1 MSLAST
7 IQPISAASLFQ
18 PGPSGDDKKP
28 QRFGCGSQ
36 EIDDALRGGVDPGF
50 GGLSCITGEKGVG
63 KTGLAFAFLVTHL
76 LSSTTSQAVLIDATG
91 TLNVLRLYNT
101 VMSRLRRLPDGS
113 NTTKEEDKE
122 AAAAEILDRVKIMRV
137 FDVLGMVE
145 AVSEIR
151 ENLESQQRGLER
163 EEKTHT
169 KPAAARAEPQQQPQR
184 QESNR
189 KLQRIRGT
197 IPDSD
202 DEEDEDDVML
212 FDDIPELL
220 EEEVRKEVPIVDA
233 QRAEDITRS
242 PEDNGRVGMII
253 VDNITHVVSPMMKT
267 NYVQASALL
276 TSFLRSLSQLTRSH
290 NLSTIL
296 INAAINVPSIP
307 PSKNQSPGRGGPHM
321 KNPYASIFASAGHL
335 QPALSPLLPSH
346 VDLHLLITTQP
357 LTRQDAATQQ
367 SFSKAS
373 SMQARSSSCESV
385 SVIEVLSDRY
395 ANRIG
400 RWAALCVNDAGII
413 EDVNAQ
419 RGTPRKEYRLPGFAS
434 KIIL

>member
-1 MSLAST
+1 MA
-7 IQPISAASLFQ
+7 
-18 PGPSGDDKKP
+18 
-28 QRFGCGSQ
+28 
-36 EIDDALRGGVDPGF
+36 
-50 GGLSCITGEKGVG
+50 
-63 KTGLAFAFLVTHL
+63 LAFAFLVTHL

-91 TLNVLRLYNT
+91 TLDVLRLYNT

-267 NYVQASALL
+267 NYVQG
-276 TSFLRSLSQLTRSH
+276 TR
-290 NLSTIL
+290 
-296 INAAINVPSIP
+296 
-307 PSKNQSPGRGGPHM
+307 
-321 KNPYASIFASAGHL
+321 
-335 QPALSPLLPSH
+335 
-346 VDLHLLITTQP
+346 
-357 LTRQDAATQQ
+357 
-367 SFSKAS
+367 
-373 SMQARSSSCESV
+373 
-385 SVIEVLSDRY
+385 
-395 ANRIG
+395 
-400 RWAALCVNDAGII
+400 
-413 EDVNAQ
+413 
-419 RGTPRKEYRLPGFAS
+419 
-434 KIIL
+434 

>member
-1 MSLAST
+1 M
-7 IQPISAASLFQ
+7 Q
-18 PGPSGDDKKP
+18 
-28 QRFGCGSQ
+28 
-36 EIDDALRGGVDPGF
+36 
-50 GGLSCITGEKGVG
+50 
-63 KTGLAFAFLVTHL
+63 LAFAFLVTHL

-91 TLNVLRLYNT
+91 TFDVLRLYNT

-145 AVSEIR
+145 AISEIR

-163 EEKTHT
+163 EEETHT
-169 KPAAARAEPQQQPQR
+169 KPAAARVEPQQQPQR

-189 KLQRIRGT
+189 KLQRIRST

-267 NYVQASALL
+267 NYVQG
-276 TSFLRSLSQLTRSH
+276 TR
-290 NLSTIL
+290 
-296 INAAINVPSIP
+296 
-307 PSKNQSPGRGGPHM
+307 
-321 KNPYASIFASAGHL
+321 
-335 QPALSPLLPSH
+335 
-346 VDLHLLITTQP
+346 
-357 LTRQDAATQQ
+357 
-367 SFSKAS
+367 
-373 SMQARSSSCESV
+373 
-385 SVIEVLSDRY
+385 
-395 ANRIG
+395 
-400 RWAALCVNDAGII
+400 
-413 EDVNAQ
+413 
-419 RGTPRKEYRLPGFAS
+419 
-434 KIIL
+434 